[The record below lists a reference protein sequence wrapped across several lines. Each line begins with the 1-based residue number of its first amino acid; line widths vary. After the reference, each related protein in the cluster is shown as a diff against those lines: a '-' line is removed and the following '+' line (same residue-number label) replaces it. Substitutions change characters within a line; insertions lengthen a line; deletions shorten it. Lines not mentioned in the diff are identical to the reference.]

1 VSNNDSWIVK
11 KTDDLETILRQQNI
25 DAISEFL
32 DQPAVYIAETITGA
46 LAEGMKGVGLSAGR
60 LVQGALK
67 LQLLKQFAREINY
80 LREKGR
86 IKEDYAK
93 EKYGFQT
100 WVELLEVIDSEGPD
114 QDRLKAIK
122 AMFLAVNRVNAT
134 DGEKI
139 ADYQLFQ
146 IAKKLT
152 SGQLLILKA
161 AYQLHLESRFNPGIV
176 NIREWFQKVA
186 QKLGYPIPSL
196 IQYDDKALIDHSL
209 INPVVGEG
217 TEVMNA
223 RLTDL
228 ALRLCRNIA
237 NYELEIKEMGLT
249 APQ

>member
-1 VSNNDSWIVK
+1 MSDKDSWIVK
-11 KTDDLETILRQQNI
+11 KTDDLEIILRQQNV

-32 DQPAVYIAETITGA
+32 DQPAIYIAETITGA
-46 LAEGMKGVGLSAGR
+46 LAEGMRGVGLSAGR

-67 LQLLKQFAREINY
+67 LQLMKQFAREINY

-114 QDRLKAIK
+114 EDRLKALK
-122 AMFLAVNRVNAT
+122 AMFLAVNQINAT

-139 ADYQLFQ
+139 ADYQLLQ

-161 AYQLHLESRFNPGIV
+161 AYQLHLQGRFNPGII
-176 NIREWFQKVA
+176 NLGEWFQKIA
-186 QKLGYPIPSL
+186 QKLGYPISSL
-196 IQYDDKALIDHSL
+196 IQYDDKALVDHSL
-209 INPVVGEG
+209 INPKVGDG
-217 TEVMNA
+217 TEAMNA

-228 ALRLCRNIA
+228 GLRLCRNIE
-237 NYELEIKEMGLT
+237 NYEREINGMI
-249 APQ
+249 